1 MKRVFWNGVANY
13 LGTMWGALLT
23 LICIPLYLTFLG
35 VEQYGL
41 VAFYVTLQGA
51 MFVLDLGLTTTLTR
65 ELSAHRATGRPA
77 SEMRDLV
84 RTLELTYWLIGIA
97 LTGTLL
103 AFSGTIA
110 ARWLNAETLSTD
122 SLRRAVQLM
131 AVCFGLVWPTN
142 IYRGGLYGLQRHLL
156 YNAVNAAFLTAR
168 IAGPI
173 GIFLLTT
180 PTVWAYF
187 GFQVVATLGH
197 VSVLSIA
204 LWKSLP
210 ASNVGPRF
218 SLRVFRQTWRFGL
231 GLSGVAIVTTLYH
244 HCDKVVLT
252 GLLTLSEFACYSL
265 AWTLAAA
272 LNIFWSPVTTAV
284 FPSLSEKVASGDTA
298 GFAATFHSGCAVIAA
313 TVLPA
318 SAILALFPSEAVAAW
333 TGNSAVA
340 ENTKEVLP
348 ILMAGAAIGALTVL
362 PIMAQ
367 WAHRWTSLSFVT
379 QLAALVL
386 MVPVMLLLTRRY
398 GTVGAASAWAGVRIA
413 HAWLLM
419 KFMYKRILQREK
431 KQWYRDSVLRPL
443 AVSLSVVWL
452 ARLLLPLPSGR
463 VAVMAVLGC
472 VWLVSTALTLVTIP
486 GFATTSARVRRS
498 LRASATTVP

>member
-1 MKRVFWNGVANY
+1 MKRIFWNGVASY

-51 MFVLDLGLTTTLTR
+51 MFVLDLGLATTLNR
-65 ELSAHRATGRPA
+65 ELSARCATGRPA
-77 SEMRDLV
+77 GEIRDLV

-97 LTGTLL
+97 LAGILL

-156 YNAVNAAFLTAR
+156 YNAVNAVFLTAR

-173 GIFLLTT
+173 GLFLLTT

-187 GFQVVATLGH
+187 GFQAVATLGH

-210 ASNVGPRF
+210 ASNVKPRF
-218 SLRVFRQTWRFGL
+218 SVGVFRQTWRFGL
-231 GLSGVAIVTTLYH
+231 GLSSVAVVTTLYH

-252 GLLTLSEFACYSL
+252 GLLTLSEFAYYSL
-265 AWTLAAA
+265 AWTLAVS
-272 LNIFWSPVTTAV
+272 LYVFWSPVTTAL
-284 FPSLSEKVASGDTA
+284 FPALSEKVASGDTA
-298 GFAATFHSGCAVIAA
+298 GFAATFHGGCAVIAA

-318 SAILALFPSEAVAAW
+318 GAILAVFPSEAVAAW

-340 ENTKEVLP
+340 ESAKRVLP
-348 ILMAGAAIGALTVL
+348 ILIAGAAACALTAL

-367 WAHRWTSLSFVT
+367 WAHRWTSLAFVT

-386 MVPVMLLLTRRY
+386 IVPVMLLLTRQY
-398 GTVGAASAWAGVRIA
+398 GTVGAASAWAGIRIV
-413 HAWLLM
+413 HAWVLM
-419 KFMYKRILQREK
+419 EFMYKRILPREK
-431 KQWYRDSVLRPL
+431 KRWYRDSVLRPL
-443 AVSLSVVWL
+443 VVSLSVVWL

-472 VWLVSTALTLVTIP
+472 VWLVAAALTVVTIP
-486 GFATTSARVRRS
+486 GLAIASARVRRS